1 MLWGFGA
8 LGFRGGLRVLV
19 ALRALLK
26 FLGAHG
32 FLKLGFRE
40 EGLRGPGVQCQKSR
54 V

>member
-8 LGFRGGLRVLV
+8 LGFRGGLRVWD
-19 ALRALLK
+19 LRALLK

-32 FLKLGFRE
+32 FLALGFME
-40 EGLRGPGVQCQKSR
+40 ECLRGPGVPCQKSR